1 MRQPHILPSFEQ
13 LAAVHRG
20 AHPCLGC
27 DDDAQFFDKETK
39 EYFCAV
45 CANEAWLDH
54 HQIEGVCSI
63 GEAITIWKRELFTDE
78 ELTAL
83 LRRSSRE

>member
-1 MRQPHILPSFEQ
+1 MGHKAHILPNFEQ

-39 EYFCAV
+39 EYFCIV

-54 HQIEGVCSI
+54 HLIDG
-63 GEAITIWKRELFTDE
+63 ITDGMLVVWKVTLFSKE
-78 ELTAL
+78 EIDAL
-83 LRRSSRE
+83 ANRRQS